1 MDVLEAEL
9 VDELE
14 DSGGDGGF
22 PDGGN
27 GGVRAEGGFVF
38 KDDPVELRDVEL
50 VGGGARGDGEGEA
63 VSGEDGSSE
72 GKG

>member
-22 PDGGN
+22 PDCGN

-38 KDDPVELRDVEL
+38 EDDPV
-50 VGGGARGDGEGEA
+50 
-63 VSGEDGSSE
+63 
-72 GKG
+72 